1 VERAGLNQL
10 TLLTWNVWSSPYK
23 FHERTSAL
31 LQEIQSSH
39 PDIVALQ
46 EVTPELSERLRS
58 CDWVRKDYLLSDPAP
73 SDLASFELVLMFR
86 RPPLSV
92 RRIKL
97 PSQMGRDALLAEFEA
112 PAGVLAVAT
121 VHLDSMKLSRS
132 IRGQQLAA
140 LFAELEPYDQA
151 LLLGDFNFCSSWKEE
166 NSQLDRRYRDL
177 WSELCPG
184 QPGYTE
190 DTAINSMR
198 LAQSKTPKQVRFD
211 RILLRDDRARWRPC
225 SIELLG
231 REALGEELFVSDHF
245 GLTAKLLWEEP
256 ANCLLLLGRDHIEYG
271 VVSHAGLGAAMACL
285 CVGSDKSS
293 PSMAFKAD
301 PTHPNEDS
309 LLVKRQDNIYL
320 LAVSDA
326 HFGIEAS
333 HRLLERLAAHDLPR
347 SRLDLLKLCLE
358 IQKPHEVAFSGTTL
372 VVALYDEQ
380 SGQVIALSTGDSTL
394 ATLGETGW
402 KRQNEHN
409 KSYIRLDVLSYPD
422 TWCEVELQLQPGE
435 VLVLHT
441 DGIDECHYN
450 RPATSLTP
458 ERIEAIWNAAPGSSS
473 RSRLPIFCRDLV
485 QAALAGVEGYPGG
498 QDNIAL
504 VALAH
509 EGHKT

>member
-1 VERAGLNQL
+1 MERAGLNQL

-58 CDWVRKDYLLSDPAP
+58 CDWVRRDYLLSDPAP

-92 RRIKL
+92 RRVGL
-97 PSQMGRDALLAEFEA
+97 PSQMKRYALLAEIET
-112 PAGVLAVAT
+112 PEGVMAVAT
-121 VHLDSMKLSRS
+121 VHLDSMSLSRS
-132 IRGQQLAA
+132 VRGQQLET

-151 LLLGDFNFCSSWKEE
+151 LLLGDFNFCSSWDEE
-166 NSQLDRRYRDL
+166 NSRLDRRYRDL
-177 WSELCPG
+177 WSELHPG
-184 QPGYTE
+184 LPGYTE
-190 DTAINSMR
+190 DTTINSMR
-198 LAQSKTPKQVRFD
+198 LAYSKTPKQVRFD
-211 RILLRDDRARWRPC
+211 RILLRDDRVRWQPER
-225 SIELLG
+225 IELLG
-231 REALGEELFVSDHF
+231 REALGEELLVSDHF
-245 GLTAKLLWEEP
+245 GLIAKLLWQKRTD
-256 ANCLLLLGRDHIEYG
+256 CLLWLGRDHIDYG
-271 VVSHAGLGAAMACL
+271 EASHAGLGAAMAAL
-285 CVGSDKSS
+285 SVGSDKNS

-301 PTHPNEDS
+301 PSHPNEDA
-309 LLVKRQDNIYL
+309 LLVKRRDNLYL

-333 HRLLERLAAHDLPR
+333 HRLLERLAAHDMPR

-380 SGQVIALSTGDSTL
+380 TGQVIALSTGDSTL
-394 ATLGETGW
+394 ATLDETGW

-409 KSYIRLDVLSYPD
+409 KRYLRLDGLSYPD
-422 TWCEVELQLQPGE
+422 TWCEIELQLNPGA

-450 RPATSLTP
+450 RPATSLTA
-458 ERIEAIWNAAPGSSS
+458 ERIEAIWNATPGSSS

-485 QAALAGVEGYPGG
+485 QAALAGVEGHPGG